1 MLVYG
6 RNVALEYLKKSEKVK
21 KIYLQEGF
29 HDEKINLLIEKG
41 NIQPKYLP
49 KFELDRLANGVHQ
62 GIILDVVDFSY
73 TDYHKFIQDS
83 ESFVV
88 ILDHLEDPH
97 NLGAIIRTSEAAG
110 VNGIIIPKDRGVTV
124 NSTVIKTSTGAID
137 NIPIS
142 LVTNLNQ
149 TISDLKKEGF
159 WIAGTDLRTEQYHYD
174 ADLTVPLV
182 IVMTNSTDYRKL
194 DYSGKIALIIGNEGT
209 GISRMVR
216 ESCDFMAEI
225 PMYGKVNSLN
235 ASVAAGILIYE
246 VVRQKR

>member
-159 WIAGTDLRTEQYHYD
+159 WIVGTD
-174 ADLTVPLV
+174 
-182 IVMTNSTDYRKL
+182 MTNSTDYRKL

>member
-41 NIQPKYLP
+41 KIQPRYLP

-159 WIAGTDLRTEQYHYD
+159 WIVGTD
-174 ADLTVPLV
+174 
-182 IVMTNSTDYRKL
+182 MTNSTDYRKL